1 MDNNTIQDLALM
13 RYAAIAPL
21 INGTYIGTVASF
33 CRQAAE
39 KEFTLPDGTKRKYS
53 WETLVRWYSYYRKEG
68 FDGLMKRRRS
78 DEGQH
83 RVLDDDITEQIRYL
97 KSTYPKLPAT
107 AIYRKLAQDGTI
119 TDKKVSL
126 STVTRYMNRYME
138 EEHLSNKQDMR
149 RYELPHIN
157 QVWYGDSSCGPSIR
171 TADGQK
177 HKIFV
182 IALIDDAS
190 RFIVGAK
197 VFFNDNFTNLMEVLK
212 SAVSKYGKPS
222 VLSFDN
228 GKSYKNK
235 QMELLAAR
243 IGCTLSYCHP
253 YTPTQKAKIERWF
266 LTMKESWMASLN
278 IKDFD
283 SLESLNTSLQ
293 SYLREYNNRPHSS
306 LHGKSPQERFFS
318 ESELIR
324 RLSQDEIEKDF
335 LLEIER
341 RVSSDS
347 VISIDQIEYE
357 VDSRFAKTR
366 VTLRFSPDMSEIF
379 VVESN
384 GTLTPIR
391 LLNKIENSRVKRE
404 KVRFSGGED

>member
-13 RYAAIAPL
+13 RYSAIAPI
-21 INGTYIGTVASF
+21 INGTYAGTIASF

-39 KEFTLPDGTKRKYS
+39 TEFKLPDGTKKKYS
-53 WETLVRWYSYYRKEG
+53 PETLERWYAYYKKDGFEG
-68 FDGLMKRRRS
+68 LLKRPRS
-78 DEGQH
+78 DEGKH

-107 AIYRKLAQDGTI
+107 AIHRKLLEDGTI
-119 TDKKVSL
+119 NRRKVSL
-126 STVTRYMNRYME
+126 STVTRYINQYME
-138 EEHLSNKQDMR
+138 ESHLSHNQDMR

-171 TADGQK
+171 TSDGQK

-190 RFIVGAK
+190 RFIVGAQ
-197 VFFNDNFTNLMEVLK
+197 VFFNDNFVNLMGVMK
-212 SAVSKYGKPS
+212 SAVSKYGKPA
-222 VLSFDN
+222 VLCFDN
-228 GKSYKNK
+228 GKSYRNK

-243 IGCTLSYCHP
+243 IGCTLSYCQP

-266 LTMKESWMASLN
+266 LTMKESWMAALN

-293 SYLREYNNRPHSS
+293 SYIRQYNNSPHSS
-306 LHGKSPQERFFS
+306 LHGKSPYDRFFS
-318 ESELIR
+318 EPELIR
-324 RLSQDEIEKDF
+324 RLTQEQLDKDF

-341 RVSSDS
+341 RVSPDS
-347 VISIDQIEYE
+347 VISIDQTEYE
-357 VDSRFAKTR
+357 VESRFAKR
-366 VTLRFSPDMSEIF
+366 RITLRFAPDMSEIF
-379 VVESN
+379 VAEAD

-391 LLNKIENSRVKRE
+391 LLNKIENSKVKRE